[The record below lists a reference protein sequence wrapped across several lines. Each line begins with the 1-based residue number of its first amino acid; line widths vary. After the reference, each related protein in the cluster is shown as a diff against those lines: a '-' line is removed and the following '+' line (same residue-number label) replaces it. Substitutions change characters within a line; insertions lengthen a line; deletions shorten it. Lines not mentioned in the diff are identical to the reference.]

1 MRNYLIFPIL
11 GVLLSLVFILAGC
24 GGGTTGS
31 GEAYS
36 GSVLTVEYISGY
48 YNDDYTDEVDVWR
61 DPDCNDDGKTDD
73 PEFYSNHDAAIKI
86 SNKSRPNEPGTAT
99 DIVIEK
105 YTIEYRISETDA
117 PGAPVLSSRTVYQTL
132 YLPADEEPEEQYIDL
147 VDLDTKSE
155 FRTQWEQGSHDPF
168 QDLPV
173 RYQVFYTFYGQN
185 VFGKDVTITANI
197 NITIGDYDYCE

>member
-1 MRNYLIFPIL
+1 DKDL
-11 GVLLSLVFILAGC
+11 
-24 GGGTTGS
+24 
-31 GEAYS
+31 
-36 GSVLTVEYISGY
+36 
-48 YNDDYTDEVDVWR
+48 
-61 DPDCNDDGKTDD
+61 
-73 PEFYSNHDAAIKI
+73 
-86 SNKSRPNEPGTAT
+86 AT

-117 PGAPVLSSRTVYQTL
+117 PGAPVLSSRTVYKTI
-132 YLPADEEPEEQYIDL
+132 YLPVLEEGEDPEEHYIDL

-197 NITIGDYDYCE
+197 NITIANYDYCE